1 MTNDSTFEKSL
12 IKESEARA
20 IINLMMSCYKAGLK
34 DAEEICDKYT
44 CEDFKKEVR
53 VPGVYGRVRD
63 EFLMEE
69 NEWRMSLMFMDN
81 HIRVPQNTIN
91 LVQSINF
98 GKTILSCV
106 LPISQEYY
114 ILGIDDFNVYPNI
127 HEFSLIDNNIMR
139 RWTRNGFIKITRK
152 DVLIEIQRLCMLRAR
167 IDESSDS
174 KFSIRRRTY
183 ESFCMELWESITNR
197 GRSRY

>member
-1 MTNDSTFEKSL
+1 MTNYSTFEKSL

-69 NEWRMSLMFMDN
+69 KEWRMSLMFMDN

-98 GKTILSCV
+98 GKSLLSCV

-114 ILGIDDFNVYPNI
+114 ILGIDDFNVYPHI

-183 ESFCMELWESITNR
+183 ESFCMELWDSITNR

>member
-1 MTNDSTFEKSL
+1 MTNDSTLEKSL
-12 IKESEARA
+12 IKESDARA

-53 VPGVYGRVRD
+53 VTGVYGRVRD

-69 NEWRMSLMFMDN
+69 KEWRMSLMFMDN

-98 GKTILSCV
+98 GKSLLSCV

-114 ILGIDDFNVYPNI
+114 ILGIDDFNVYPHI

>member
-34 DAEEICDKYT
+34 DSEEICDKYT

-69 NEWRMSLMFMDN
+69 KEWRMSLMFMDN

-114 ILGIDDFNVYPNI
+114 ILGIDDFNVYPHI

>member
-1 MTNDSTFEKSL
+1 MTNDSTL

-20 IINLMMSCYKAGLK
+20 IINLMMSCYKSGLK

-69 NEWRMSLMFMDN
+69 KEWRMSLMFMDN

-98 GKTILSCV
+98 GKSLLSCV

-114 ILGIDDFNVYPNI
+114 ILGIDDFNVYPHI

>member
-1 MTNDSTFEKSL
+1 MTNESTFEKSL

-69 NEWRMSLMFMDN
+69 KEWRMSLMFMDN

-98 GKTILSCV
+98 GKSLLSCV

-114 ILGIDDFNVYPNI
+114 ILGIDDFNVYPHI
-127 HEFSLIDNNIMR
+127 HEFSIIDNNIMR

>member
-69 NEWRMSLMFMDN
+69 KEWRMSLMFMDN

-98 GKTILSCV
+98 GKSILSCV

-114 ILGIDDFNVYPNI
+114 ILGIDDFNVYPHI

-174 KFSIRRRTY
+174 KFSIRRRQY
-183 ESFCMELWESITNR
+183 DSFCMELWESITNR

>member
-53 VPGVYGRVRD
+53 VPGVYGRVKD

-69 NEWRMSLMFMDN
+69 KEWRMSLMFMDN

-98 GKTILSCV
+98 GKSLLSCV

-114 ILGIDDFNVYPNI
+114 ILGIDDFNVYPHI

-183 ESFCMELWESITNR
+183 ESFCMEVWESITNR

>member
-1 MTNDSTFEKSL
+1 MTNDSTL

-69 NEWRMSLMFMDN
+69 KEWRMSMMFMDN

-91 LVQSINF
+91 LVQSVNF
-98 GKTILSCV
+98 GKSLLSCV

-114 ILGIDDFNVYPNI
+114 ILGIDDFNVYPHI

>member
-12 IKESEARA
+12 IKECEARA

-69 NEWRMSLMFMDN
+69 KEWRMSLMFMDN

>member
-53 VPGVYGRVRD
+53 VSGVYGRVRD

-69 NEWRMSLMFMDN
+69 KEWRMSLMFMDN

-98 GKTILSCV
+98 GKSLLSCV

-114 ILGIDDFNVYPNI
+114 ILGIDDFNVYPHI

-183 ESFCMELWESITNR
+183 ESFCMELWDSITNR

>member
-69 NEWRMSLMFMDN
+69 KEWRMSLMFMDN

-98 GKTILSCV
+98 GKSLLSCV

-114 ILGIDDFNVYPNI
+114 ILGIDDFNVYPHI

-183 ESFCMELWESITNR
+183 ESFCMEVWESITNR

>member
-69 NEWRMSLMFMDN
+69 KEWRMSLMFMDN

-98 GKTILSCV
+98 GKSLLSCV

-114 ILGIDDFNVYPNI
+114 ILGIDDFNVYPHI

>member
-12 IKESEARA
+12 IKESDARA

-91 LVQSINF
+91 LVQGINF
-98 GKTILSCV
+98 GKSLLYCV

-114 ILGIDDFNVYPNI
+114 ILGIDDFNVYPHI

>member
-1 MTNDSTFEKSL
+1 MTNDSTL

-69 NEWRMSLMFMDN
+69 KEWRMSLMFMDN

-98 GKTILSCV
+98 GKSLLSCV

-114 ILGIDDFNVYPNI
+114 IIGIDDFNVYPHI

>member
-1 MTNDSTFEKSL
+1 MTNDSTP

-69 NEWRMSLMFMDN
+69 KEWRMSLMFMDN

-98 GKTILSCV
+98 GKSLLSCV

-114 ILGIDDFNVYPNI
+114 ILGIDDFNVYPHI

-183 ESFCMELWESITNR
+183 ESFCMELWDSITNR

>member
-53 VPGVYGRVRD
+53 VPGVYGRVSD

-69 NEWRMSLMFMDN
+69 KEWRMSLMFMDN

-91 LVQSINF
+91 LVQGINF
-98 GKTILSCV
+98 GKSLLYCV

-114 ILGIDDFNVYPNI
+114 ILGIDDFNVYPHI

>member
-1 MTNDSTFEKSL
+1 MTNDSTL

-69 NEWRMSLMFMDN
+69 KEWRMSLMFMDN

-91 LVQSINF
+91 LVQSINL
-98 GKTILSCV
+98 GKSLLSCV

-114 ILGIDDFNVYPNI
+114 ILGIDDFNVYPHI
-127 HEFSLIDNNIMR
+127 HEFSIIDNNIMR

-183 ESFCMELWESITNR
+183 ESFCMELWDSITNR

>member
-1 MTNDSTFEKSL
+1 MTNDSTL

-69 NEWRMSLMFMDN
+69 KEWRMSLMFMDN

-91 LVQSINF
+91 LVQSVNF
-98 GKTILSCV
+98 GKSLLSCV

-114 ILGIDDFNVYPNI
+114 ILGIDDFNVYPHI
-127 HEFSLIDNNIMR
+127 HEFSIIDNNIMR

>member
-1 MTNDSTFEKSL
+1 MTNDSTL

-69 NEWRMSLMFMDN
+69 KEWRMSLMFMDN

-98 GKTILSCV
+98 GKSLLSCV
-106 LPISQEYY
+106 LPLSQEYY
-114 ILGIDDFNVYPNI
+114 ILGIDDFNVYPHI
-127 HEFSLIDNNIMR
+127 HEFSIIDNNIMR

-183 ESFCMELWESITNR
+183 ESFCMELWDSITNR

>member
-69 NEWRMSLMFMDN
+69 KEWRMSLMFMDN

-91 LVQSINF
+91 LVQNINF
-98 GKTILSCV
+98 GKTLLSCV

-114 ILGIDDFNVYPNI
+114 ILGIDDFNVYPHI

-183 ESFCMELWESITNR
+183 ESFCMEVWESITNR

>member
-1 MTNDSTFEKSL
+1 MTNDSTL

-69 NEWRMSLMFMDN
+69 KEWRMSLMFMDN

-91 LVQSINF
+91 LVQSVNF
-98 GKTILSCV
+98 GKSLLSCV

-114 ILGIDDFNVYPNI
+114 ILGIDDFNVYPHI

>member
-69 NEWRMSLMFMDN
+69 KEWRMSLMFMDN

-91 LVQSINF
+91 LVQDINF
-98 GKTILSCV
+98 GKSLLSCV

-114 ILGIDDFNVYPNI
+114 ILGIDDFNVYPHI

>member
-1 MTNDSTFEKSL
+1 MINDSTFEKSL

-69 NEWRMSLMFMDN
+69 KEWRMSLMFMDN

-98 GKTILSCV
+98 GKSILSCV

-114 ILGIDDFNVYPNI
+114 ILGIDDFNVYPHI

-183 ESFCMELWESITNR
+183 ESFCMEVWESITNR

>member
-1 MTNDSTFEKSL
+1 MTNDSTL
-12 IKESEARA
+12 IKESDARA

-34 DAEEICDKYT
+34 DAEDICDKYT
-44 CEDFKKEVR
+44 CDDFKKEVR

-69 NEWRMSLMFMDN
+69 KEWRMSLMFMDN

-98 GKTILSCV
+98 GKSLISCV

-114 ILGIDDFNVYPNI
+114 ILGIDDFNVYPHI

>member
-69 NEWRMSLMFMDN
+69 KEWRMSLMFMDN

-98 GKTILSCV
+98 GKSILSCI

-114 ILGIDDFNVYPNI
+114 ILGIDDFNVYPHI

-139 RWTRNGFIKITRK
+139 RWTRNGLIKITRK

-183 ESFCMELWESITNR
+183 ESFCMEVWESITNR

>member
-69 NEWRMSLMFMDN
+69 KEWRMSLMFMDN

-91 LVQSINF
+91 LVQSINL
-98 GKTILSCV
+98 GKSLLSCV

-114 ILGIDDFNVYPNI
+114 ILGIDDFNVYPHI
-127 HEFSLIDNNIMR
+127 HEFSIIDNNIMR

-183 ESFCMELWESITNR
+183 ESFCMELWDSITNR

>member
-69 NEWRMSLMFMDN
+69 KEWRMSLMFMDN

-114 ILGIDDFNVYPNI
+114 ILGIDDFNVYPHI

>member
-69 NEWRMSLMFMDN
+69 KEWRMSLMFMDN

-98 GKTILSCV
+98 GKSILSCV

-114 ILGIDDFNVYPNI
+114 ILGIDDFNVYPHI

-183 ESFCMELWESITNR
+183 ESFCMEVWESITNS

>member
-1 MTNDSTFEKSL
+1 MTNDSTYEKSL
-12 IKESEARA
+12 IKESDARA

-69 NEWRMSLMFMDN
+69 KEWRMSLMFMDN

-91 LVQSINF
+91 LVQSVNF
-98 GKTILSCV
+98 GKSLLSCV

-114 ILGIDDFNVYPNI
+114 ILGIDDFNVYPHI

-174 KFSIRRRTY
+174 KFSISRRTY
-183 ESFCMELWESITNR
+183 ERFCMEVWESIANR

>member
-69 NEWRMSLMFMDN
+69 KEWRMSLMFMDN

-91 LVQSINF
+91 LVQNINF
-98 GKTILSCV
+98 GKTLLSCV

-114 ILGIDDFNVYPNI
+114 ILGIDDFNVYPHI

-183 ESFCMELWESITNR
+183 ESFCMEVWESITNR
-197 GRSRY
+197 GRSLY

>member
-69 NEWRMSLMFMDN
+69 KEWRMSLMFMDN

-98 GKTILSCV
+98 GKSLLSCV
-106 LPISQEYY
+106 LPLSQEYY
-114 ILGIDDFNVYPNI
+114 ILGIDDFNVYPHI
-127 HEFSLIDNNIMR
+127 HEFSIIDNNIMR

-183 ESFCMELWESITNR
+183 ESFCMELWDSITNR

>member
-1 MTNDSTFEKSL
+1 MTNDSTL

-69 NEWRMSLMFMDN
+69 KEWRMSLMFMDN

-98 GKTILSCV
+98 GKSLLSCV

-114 ILGIDDFNVYPNI
+114 IIGIDDFNLYPHI
-127 HEFSLIDNNIMR
+127 HEFSIIDNNIMR

-183 ESFCMELWESITNR
+183 ESFCMEVWESITNR

>member
-12 IKESEARA
+12 IKESDARA

-69 NEWRMSLMFMDN
+69 KEWRMSLMFMDN

-98 GKTILSCV
+98 GKSLLSCV

-114 ILGIDDFNVYPNI
+114 ILGIDDFNVYPHI

>member
-1 MTNDSTFEKSL
+1 MTNESTL
-12 IKESEARA
+12 IKESDARA

-69 NEWRMSLMFMDN
+69 KEWRMSLMFMDN

-98 GKTILSCV
+98 GKSILSCV

-114 ILGIDDFNVYPNI
+114 ILGIDDFNVYPHI

-167 IDESSDS
+167 IDESSES

-183 ESFCMELWESITNR
+183 ESFCMEVWESITNR

>member
-1 MTNDSTFEKSL
+1 MTNDSTL

-69 NEWRMSLMFMDN
+69 KEWRMSLMFMDN

-98 GKTILSCV
+98 GKSLLSCV

-114 ILGIDDFNVYPNI
+114 ILGIDDFNVYPHI

-183 ESFCMELWESITNR
+183 ESFCMELWESITNS

>member
-1 MTNDSTFEKSL
+1 MTNDSTL

-69 NEWRMSLMFMDN
+69 KEWRMSLMFMDN

-98 GKTILSCV
+98 GKSLLSCV

-114 ILGIDDFNVYPNI
+114 IIGIDDFNVYPHI

-183 ESFCMELWESITNR
+183 ESFCMELWESITNS

>member
-69 NEWRMSLMFMDN
+69 KEWRMSLMFMDN

-98 GKTILSCV
+98 GKSLLSCV

-114 ILGIDDFNVYPNI
+114 ILGIDDFNVYPHI
-127 HEFSLIDNNIMR
+127 HEFSIIDNNIMR

-183 ESFCMELWESITNR
+183 ESFCMELWDSITNR

>member
-69 NEWRMSLMFMDN
+69 KEWRMSLMFMDN

-98 GKTILSCV
+98 GKSLLYCV

-114 ILGIDDFNVYPNI
+114 ILGIDDFNVYPHI